1 MHRPRKV
8 CRKVQQFSIFLVLF
22 GIPLPLLVD
31 TKRKT
36 KPKINCFKYSST
48 IYYEFLGSL
57 SSGQGDLE
65 KWNMFLFDLFLHLP
79 SSVFS
84 NSANFFVTPNL
95 IRRQHYFGCS
105 TSEQK
110 NRIEK
115 FLASIFSHPY
125 CSSVKANQSTF
136 QSTLCAFIEGFALDN
151 IQMKDEWEER
161 ISNQSKSRNLSGKH
175 MERAIDWTHH
185 IVEIEE
191 VIDWWHQYFFV
202 YKFDNRENNE

>member
-1 MHRPRKV
+1 MHRPTKV

-95 IRRQHYFGCS
+95 IRRQLDD

-115 FLASIFSHPY
+115 KYPLKFLASIFFSPVLQF
-125 CSSVKANQSTF
+125 SESKSINFSID
-136 QSTLCAFIEGFALDN
+136 TLCIY
-151 IQMKDEWEER
+151 WR
-161 ISNQSKSRNLSGKH
+161 ICFG
-175 MERAIDWTHH
+175 
-185 IVEIEE
+185 
-191 VIDWWHQYFFV
+191 
-202 YKFDNRENNE
+202 

>member
-1 MHRPRKV
+1 MHRPTKV

-36 KPKINCFKYSST
+36 KPKINCFEYSST

-79 SSVFS
+79 SSVLS

-95 IRRQHYFGCS
+95 IRRQHYLGCS
-105 TSEQK
+105 TSEQN
-110 NRIEK
+110 NRIEKKYPLK
-115 FLASIFSHPY
+115 FLASIFFLTRTAVQWKQINQLFNRHFVHLLKDLLWIISRWRM
-125 CSSVKANQSTF
+125 SEKKGLAIRVKAGTF
-136 QSTLCAFIEGFALDN
+136 QEN
-151 IQMKDEWEER
+151 IWSERLIER
-161 ISNQSKSRNLSGKH
+161 IILWR
-175 MERAIDWTHH
+175 
-185 IVEIEE
+185 
-191 VIDWWHQYFFV
+191 
-202 YKFDNRENNE
+202 

>member
-1 MHRPRKV
+1 MLAFTTYAQAKESLPKG
-8 CRKVQQFSIFLVLF
+8 SAIFYFFVLF
-22 GIPLPLLVD
+22 GILLLLLVD

-79 SSVFS
+79 SSVLS

-95 IRRQHYFGCS
+95 IRRQHYLGC

-115 FLASIFSHPY
+115 KYPLKFLASIFFSPVLQF
-125 CSSVKANQSTF
+125 SESKSINFSID
-136 QSTLCAFIEGFALDN
+136 TLCIY
-151 IQMKDEWEER
+151 WR
-161 ISNQSKSRNLSGKH
+161 ICFG
-175 MERAIDWTHH
+175 
-185 IVEIEE
+185 
-191 VIDWWHQYFFV
+191 
-202 YKFDNRENNE
+202 

>member
-1 MHRPRKV
+1 MLAFTTLHRPRKV

-22 GIPLPLLVD
+22 GIPLHLLVD

-65 KWNMFLFDLFLHLP
+65 KWNMFLFDIFLHLP
-79 SSVFS
+79 SSVLS

-105 TSEQK
+105 TSEQN
-110 NRIEK
+110 NRIEKKYPLK
-115 FLASIFSHPY
+115 FLASIFFSPVLQF
-125 CSSVKANQSTF
+125 SESKSINFSID
-136 QSTLCAFIEGFALDN
+136 TLCIY
-151 IQMKDEWEER
+151 WR
-161 ISNQSKSRNLSGKH
+161 ICFG
-175 MERAIDWTHH
+175 
-185 IVEIEE
+185 
-191 VIDWWHQYFFV
+191 
-202 YKFDNRENNE
+202 